1 LSTQEYRQFRAGKVK
16 EIERL
21 ELQANS
27 FVEIFLKQISL
38 LGIKSGMRVL
48 DAGCG
53 IGSFARQ
60 ISPIVSPAQVLAVD
74 IDSTFVEEA
83 KKLSEE
89 QGRTNIRFE
98 VGNIED
104 LNFIKNE
111 EVDVS
116 YCRLVLPH
124 LSDPVKAIT
133 ELKRVTKTGGKI
145 ASSDEGGLFT
155 YPSID
160 SFFALFGKVAQW
172 RNSTQK
178 RQITHQEPALELFQ
192 AAGLKD
198 VRVFP
203 MANFAS
209 SSENR
214 EKLKNFAVVSAQML
228 EIYKDEVISKGFMS
242 RDEYDEGLHELQV
255 WLERPDTFW
264 MILCVF
270 MIGTV

>member
-1 LSTQEYRQFRAGKVK
+1 LSTREYKEFRAGKEK

-21 ELQANS
+21 ELQAKS
-27 FVEIFLKQISL
+27 FAEIFHKQISL
-38 LGIKSGMRVL
+38 LGIKSETLVV

-53 IGSFARQ
+53 TGSFARQ
-60 ISPIVSPAQVLAVD
+60 ISPIVLPAQVLAVD

-104 LNFIKNE
+104 LNFIKNG

-116 YCRLVLPH
+116 YCRLLLPH
-124 LSDPVKAIT
+124 LSNPAKAIG
-133 ELKRVTKTGGKI
+133 ELKRVTRTGGKI
-145 ASSDEGGLFT
+145 ASSDEGGLYT

-160 SFFALFGKVAQW
+160 KFFALFGKVAQW
-172 RNSTQK
+172 RVSTQES
-178 RQITHQEPALELFQ
+178 QTTHRESALELFQ

-198 VRVFP
+198 VGVFP

-209 SSENR
+209 SSEDK
-214 EKLKNFAVVSAQML
+214 EKLKNFAAVPAQML

-242 RDEYDEGLHELQV
+242 QDEYDEGLHELEV
-255 WLERPDTFW
+255 WLERPDAFW
-264 MILCVF
+264 MTLSIF
-270 MIGTV
+270 TIGTV